1 MESLHASLSRSSLRC
16 LLAASALGC
25 ATALSN
31 TPRCA
36 AALPQAVSQEPA
48 GSQQPTGS
56 QPKPKPQPQ
65 SEPKHEQPS
74 SQTPEKQQQGKWQ
87 HGTPALGGDEQRPS
101 NAAQLFRAFAAI
113 KGLSADYT
121 EEKFLS
127 LLAVPLKSKGKLHFI
142 QPGYLSRIVE
152 APEKS
157 QLTITNAELRMADKD
172 GEQVIDLRQSD
183 RVRLFV
189 TSLVQ
194 VFQGNDKAL
203 QQHYRVRYT
212 PNAKDALHWQ
222 LELAPLKEPLT
233 KIIKRLV
240 LLGSGKTVTRIELHE
255 PNGDRTIT
263 TITKVDAKRVFSAA
277 EQQAIFGIEA
287 KSAAAANGKTGS
299 QETPAPQAP
308 GKSK

>member
-1 MESLHASLSRSSLRC
+1 MESLNAYLFRSSLRC
-16 LLAASALGC
+16 LLAAIALGC
-25 ATALSN
+25 ATALSSS
-31 TPRCA
+31 PRCA
-36 AALPQAVSQEPA
+36 TGLPQA
-48 GSQQPTGS
+48 GSQDPAATQKPAA
-56 QPKPKPQPQ
+56 QPKPQPQ
-65 SEPKHEQPS
+65 QAKR
-74 SQTPEKQQQGKWQ
+74 QQG
-87 HGTPALGGDEQRPS
+87 TAALGGDEQRPS
-101 NAAQLFRAFAAI
+101 NVAQLFRAFAAI

-157 QLTITNAELRMADKD
+157 HLTITNAELRMADKD

-212 PNAKDALHWQ
+212 PNAKDALRWQ
-222 LELAPLKEPLT
+222 LELVPLKEPLT
-233 KIIKRLV
+233 KIIQRLV

-263 TITKVDAKRVFSAA
+263 TITKVDAKRVFSAT
-277 EQQAIFGIEA
+277 EQKAIFGVEA
-287 KSAAAANGKTGS
+287 KPAAAAKAKHGS
-299 QETPAPQAP
+299 QETPAPKPP